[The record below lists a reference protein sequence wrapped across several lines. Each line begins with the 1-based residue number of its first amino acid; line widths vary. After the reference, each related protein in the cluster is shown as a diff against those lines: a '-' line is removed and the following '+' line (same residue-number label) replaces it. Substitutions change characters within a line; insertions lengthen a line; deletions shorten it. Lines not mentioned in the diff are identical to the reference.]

1 MDSEGERLVKAVMDV
16 NLADPVSRAR
26 ARQAA
31 ESLASDH
38 VTEAKSRMLAR
49 RFRALVEADAGGAQ
63 IADDLERLAARLR
76 QLDPHYTGKSGALR
90 RLFKRKEDRTQRFV
104 AAREDFKTITDS
116 LSRSSAVLRQNSV
129 ALEAFEVDAAA
140 EARQVA
146 VNIERADALS
156 ATLSASIRDAKLA
169 SIRDAKLA
177 AEKADVIGFA
187 EREVLI
193 PLEEH
198 RQHLLSLRAVNQ
210 QMLFS
215 LAMLRETN
223 AALIQNI
230 QQITLA
236 TRGILAAT
244 SLRTTPDGPAS
255 EDLSLNDSLEELSR
269 ALDAHTAWRKE
280 NLAKRSEA
288 LQELQNLSSE
298 AFGSSDYV
306 S

>member
-63 IADDLERLAARLR
+63 IAEDLERLAARLR

-90 RLFKRKEDRTQRFV
+90 RLFKRKEDRAQRFV

-146 VNIERADALS
+146 ASIERADALS
-156 ATLSASIRDAKLA
+156 ATLSASIG
-169 SIRDAKLA
+169 DAKLA
-177 AEKADVIGFA
+177 AEKADVVSFA

-198 RQHLLSLRAVNQ
+198 RQHLQSLRAVNQ

>member
-63 IADDLERLAARLR
+63 IAEDLERLAARLR

-90 RLFKRKEDRTQRFV
+90 RLFKRKEDRAQRFV

-146 VNIERADALS
+146 ANIERADALS

-169 SIRDAKLA
+169 
-177 AEKADVIGFA
+177 AEKADVVSFA

-269 ALDAHTAWRKE
+269 ALDAHAAWRKE

>member
-63 IADDLERLAARLR
+63 IAEDLERLAARLR

-90 RLFKRKEDRTQRFV
+90 RLFKRKEDRAQRFV

-146 VNIERADALS
+146 ANIERADALS

-169 SIRDAKLA
+169 
-177 AEKADVIGFA
+177 AEKADVVSFA

-269 ALDAHTAWRKE
+269 ALDVHTAWRKE